1 MTDPPVLVHRLIA
14 RLNTGG
20 PAMHVVHL
28 AEALDPARFRT
39 RLITGRITED
49 EGDMTYYARERGVEV
64 TEIAGM
70 SRLLSPLQD
79 LRSFLTLLRIFRRER
94 PTIVHTHTA
103 KAGTVGRL
111 AARAAGVPVII
122 HTFHGHVLGG
132 LYFSRL
138 KTRFFLAIERRLARA
153 TDRLVVLTQD
163 QAREMAEGLRVAPP
177 DRFAVIPLGLDLQP
191 FADVDRSAART
202 RLRAELGI
210 GEDIP
215 VVGIV
220 GRMVPVKNHPLLFDA
235 MALLRDRMNPAPHL
249 IVVGAG
255 EREHALRSY
264 VSEKGLEHVVH
275 WLGWRKDLPEVFP
288 AFDVTALTSFDE
300 GTPVSLI
307 ESLASRTPGVS
318 VAVGG
323 VPGILDGGELG
334 RLVESASDDE
344 VADALESVLVSPPS
358 QEDGERAQRL
368 VLERF
373 SIGRLA
379 RDVERLYADAL
390 KRAGVVPPV
399 LQVREDAPPLTPE
412 IVEGALEDD

>member
-1 MTDPPVLVHRLIA
+1 
-14 RLNTGG
+14 
-20 PAMHVVHL
+20 MHVVHL
-28 AEALDPARFRT
+28 AEALDPTRFRT

-79 LRSFLTLLRIFRRER
+79 FRSFLTLLRIFRRER

-103 KAGTVGRL
+103 KAGTVGRF

-153 TDRLVVLTQD
+153 TDRLVVLTHA
-163 QAREMAEGLRVAPP
+163 QAREMAEGLRVAPS

-191 FADVDRSAART
+191 FADVDGPAARS

-210 GEDIP
+210 DEGRP
-215 VVGIV
+215 VVGMV

-235 MALLRDRMNPAPHL
+235 MALLKDRMDPAPHL
-249 IVVGAG
+249 IVVGSG

-264 VSEKGLEHVVH
+264 VSDKGLEEVVH

-307 ESLASRTPGVS
+307 ESLASGTPVVS
-318 VAVGG
+318 LAVGG
-323 VPGILDGGELG
+323 VPEILEGGELG
-334 RLVESASDDE
+334 RLVESPSHE
-344 VADALESVLVSPPS
+344 KFADALESVLASPPTR
-358 QEDGERAQRL
+358 EDADRAKRL
-368 VLERF
+368 ALERF
-373 SIGRLA
+373 SIRRLA
-379 RDVERLYADAL
+379 DDVERLYADVL
-390 KRAGVVPPV
+390 KRAGVHVPWV
-399 LQVREDAPPLTPE
+399 DV
-412 IVEGALEDD
+412 

>member
-1 MTDPPVLVHRLIA
+1 
-14 RLNTGG
+14 
-20 PAMHVVHL
+20 MHVVHL
-28 AEALDPARFRT
+28 AEALDPTRFRT

-64 TEIAGM
+64 TEITGM
-70 SRLLSPLQD
+70 SRLLSPLGD

-94 PTIVHTHTA
+94 PKIVHTHTA
-103 KAGTVGRL
+103 KAGTVARL
-111 AARAAGVPVII
+111 AAMAAGVPVII

-153 TDRLVVLTQD
+153 TDRLIVLTHA
-163 QAREMAEGLRVAPP
+163 QAREMAEGLRVAPM
-177 DRFAVIPLGLDLQP
+177 DQFAVIPLGLNLQP
-191 FADVDRSAART
+191 FADVDRAAARS

-210 GEDIP
+210 GEDSP

-235 MALLRDRMNPAPHL
+235 MTRLKGRMDPAPHL
-249 IVVGAG
+249 IVVGSG
-255 EREHALRSY
+255 ERERALRAY
-264 VSEKGLEHVVH
+264 VSDKGLDGVVH
-275 WLGWRKDLPEVFP
+275 WLGWRKDLPQVFP

-307 ESLASRTPGVS
+307 ESLASGTPVVS
-318 VAVGG
+318 LAVGG
-323 VPGILDGGELG
+323 VPEILEGGELG
-334 RLVESASDDE
+334 RLVESASDNE

-358 QEDGERAQRL
+358 TQDAERARRL

-373 SIGRLA
+373 SIRRLA
-379 RDVERLYADAL
+379 EDVERLYADAL
-390 KRAGVVPPV
+390 RRAGVG
-399 LQVREDAPPLTPE
+399 
-412 IVEGALEDD
+412 I